1 MKVVVDS
8 NMTIYGVFQPP
19 VEVELRGAKV
29 TLRDLLHELT
39 ELCKSVEFIT
49 DNEVGNDI
57 KTILINN
64 KEYYAIDTK
73 LNDGDKVMVIV
84 EVAPIG
90 GG

>member
-8 NMTIYGVFQPP
+8 NMMIYGVFQPP
-19 VEVELRGAKV
+19 VEVEWRGAKA

-39 ELCKSVEFIT
+39 ESCKSVEFIR
-49 DNEVGNDI
+49 DNELGSDI

-64 KEYYAIDTK
+64 KECYAIDTK

-84 EVAPIG
+84 EMAPLG